1 MKQPKRIR
9 RSVSQWQQI
18 MSQFARSDLSVS
30 AFCAHHAIAQGTFQR
45 WRQKLSAPESASPPP
60 VDWVPVQLP
69 GAQRAEER
77 PWDIELTLP
86 GGVHLR
92 MRAA

>member
-1 MKQPKRIR
+1 MKQPQRIR

-18 MSQFARSDLSVS
+18 MSQFARSGLSVS
-30 AFCAHHAIAQGTFQR
+30 AFCALHSIAQGTFQR
-45 WRQKLSAPESASPPP
+45 WRQKLSAPESASAPS

-69 GAQRAEER
+69 GVDRAEER
-77 PWDIELTLP
+77 LWDIELILP
-86 GGVHLR
+86 DGVHLR